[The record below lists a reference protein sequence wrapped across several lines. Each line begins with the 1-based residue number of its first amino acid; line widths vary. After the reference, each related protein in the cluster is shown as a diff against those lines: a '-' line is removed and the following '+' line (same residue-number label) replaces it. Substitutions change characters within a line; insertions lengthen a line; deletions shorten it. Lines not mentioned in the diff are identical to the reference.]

1 MGTTWVLH
9 TETKGTGAN
18 MVPLERIT
26 NHPRTPTPLV
36 VAPKR
41 RTPRK
46 ETPKPRARRRFR
58 VLDVMTRQHL
68 VENGN
73 PRETMEALET
83 VRSVVDVNIYIWDEE
98 QERWLLLPFSEQR
111 AMLELARVQR
121 RDQRDPALAPAA

>member
-26 NHPRTPTPLV
+26 KHPPTPAPLV

-46 ETPKPRARRRFR
+46 ETPKPRARRGFR

-83 VRSVVDVNIYIWDEE
+83 VRSVLDVNIYIWDEE